1 MRPII
6 LLLCWCAVHTGSLLQ
21 ALDVGQSAPPLAGVS
36 WVKGSAVAPSGTI
49 TVVEFWATW
58 CGPCRESIP
67 HLSSLQKRLG
77 DKVHIAVLSNE
88 ELATVKPFVE
98 KMGTKMDY
106 HVGIADEATYDS
118 YMHGR
123 DGIPQAFL
131 VDAAGKV
138 VWQGHPASLERP
150 LDQLIA
156 GTFDPAK
163 EQRMSA
169 AHTELQG
176 LISGREPDIAK
187 ALAKIDEIL
196 AIDATD
202 EQAID
207 VRMAIGNFLKKPE
220 MVRETLARLPI
231 DQLSAAQANSLAWAR
246 LTDEVIANRNLD
258 LAQRFIKRALAL
270 APNDPAYLDTD
281 ARLMY
286 LCGRLDE
293 AIAIEESAVKL
304 QADDLGLS
312 ATLAYYR
319 QARELGQHLD
329 AQPAPAKPTTTTPP

>member
-1 MRPII
+1 
-6 LLLCWCAVHTGSLLQ
+6 
-21 ALDVGQSAPPLAGVS
+21 
-36 WVKGSAVAPSGTI
+36 
-49 TVVEFWATW
+49 
-58 CGPCRESIP
+58 
-67 HLSSLQKRLG
+67 
-77 DKVHIAVLSNE
+77 
-88 ELATVKPFVE
+88 
-98 KMGTKMDY
+98 
-106 HVGIADEATYDS
+106 
-118 YMHGR
+118 
-123 DGIPQAFL
+123 
-131 VDAAGKV
+131 
-138 VWQGHPASLERP
+138 
-150 LDQLIA
+150 
-156 GTFDPAK
+156 
-163 EQRMSA
+163 MSA